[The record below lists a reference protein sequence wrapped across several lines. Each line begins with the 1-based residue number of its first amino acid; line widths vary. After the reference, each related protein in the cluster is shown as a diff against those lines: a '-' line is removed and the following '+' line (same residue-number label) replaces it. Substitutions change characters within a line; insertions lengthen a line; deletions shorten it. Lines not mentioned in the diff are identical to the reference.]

1 MKRGLSG
8 LIVGSVT
15 GALVATATAADKPLA
30 VTTFYPLY
38 EFTRQVAGEHAEV
51 VSLVPSGTE
60 PHDWEP
66 APQDLIRLQSA
77 RLFVYNGAGLEPW
90 ADRLLPELKKRGV
103 VAVRTTEGMAL
114 ARGGE
119 AGHGHEP
126 KGAKAPGAQSAV
138 DPHVWV
144 DPVRAQAQVDAIRG
158 GLAKVDPA
166 HAAAYAANA
175 QAYKAKLAALHQAF
189 AAGLKQCA
197 RRDVV
202 TTHVAFGYLTRRY
215 GLHNHAIHGLAPE
228 AEPSPGALADLA
240 RLAKQKKVTHVFFET
255 LVSAKLAETLARE
268 IGAKTLVLNPIEG
281 LTPEEQAAGKTYLSL
296 MEENLKNL
304 RTALDCQ

>member
-1 MKRGLSG
+1 
-8 LIVGSVT
+8 
-15 GALVATATAADKPLA
+15 
-30 VTTFYPLY
+30 
-38 EFTRQVAGEHAEV
+38 
-51 VSLVPSGTE
+51 
-60 PHDWEP
+60 
-66 APQDLIRLQSA
+66 
-77 RLFVYNGAGLEPW
+77 
-90 ADRLLPELKKRGV
+90 
-103 VAVRTTEGMAL
+103 
-114 ARGGE
+114 
-119 AGHGHEP
+119 
-126 KGAKAPGAQSAV
+126 
-138 DPHVWV
+138 
-144 DPVRAQAQVDAIRG
+144 
-158 GLAKVDPA
+158 
-166 HAAAYAANA
+166 
-175 QAYKAKLAALHQAF
+175 
-189 AAGLKQCA
+189 
-197 RRDVV
+197 VV

>member
-1 MKRGLSG
+1 
-8 LIVGSVT
+8 
-15 GALVATATAADKPLA
+15 
-30 VTTFYPLY
+30 
-38 EFTRQVAGEHAEV
+38 

-66 APQDLIRLQSA
+66 APQDLVRLQRA
-77 RLFVYNGAGLEPW
+77 RVFVYNGAGLEPW
-90 ADRLLPELKKRGV
+90 ADRLLPELKKRSV
-103 VAVRTTEGMAL
+103 VTVRTTEGMAL

-119 AGHGHEP
+119 AGHGHEHQEAT
-126 KGAKAPGAQSAV
+126 GKAGPAAV

-144 DPVRAQAQVDAIRG
+144 DPVRAQAQVEAIRA
-158 GLAKVDPA
+158 GLAKADPG

-189 AAGLKQCA
+189 AAELKQCA

-202 TTHVAFGYLTRRY
+202 TTHAAFGYLTRRY
-215 GLHNHAIHGLAPE
+215 GLNQLAIHGLAPE
-228 AEPSPGALADLA
+228 AEPSPGALAELV
-240 RLAKQKKVTHVFFET
+240 RVAKQKKVTHVFFET
-255 LVSAKLAETLARE
+255 LVSTKLAETLARE
-268 IGAKTLVLNPIEG
+268 IGAQTLVLNPIEG

-304 RTALDCQ
+304 RTALDCK

>member
-1 MKRGLSG
+1 MKRMWSW
-8 LIVGSVT
+8 LIAGGVVS
-15 GALVATATAADKPLA
+15 ALVAPAVSADKPLV

-66 APQDLIRLQSA
+66 APQDLVRLQRA
-77 RLFVYNGAGLEPW
+77 RVFVYNGAGLEPW
-90 ADRLLPELKKRGV
+90 ADRLLPELKKRGAV
-103 VAVRTTEGMAL
+103 TVRTTEGMTL
-114 ARGGE
+114 ARSGD
-119 AGHGHEP
+119 AGHGHEHSDA
-126 KGAKAPGAQSAV
+126 KGKAAQSAV

-144 DPVRAQAQVDAIRG
+144 DPVRAQAQVEAVRA
-158 GLAKVDPA
+158 GLAKADPD
-166 HAAAYAANA
+166 HATAYAANA

-189 AAGLKQCA
+189 AAGLKRCA

-215 GLHNHAIHGLAPE
+215 GLHNYAIHGLAPE

-255 LVSAKLAETLARE
+255 LVSPKLAETLARE
-268 IGAKTLVLNPIEG
+268 IGAGTLVLNPIEG
-281 LTPEEQAAGKTYLSL
+281 LTSEEQAAGKTYLSL